1 MSRSRSAKDHAS
13 ASIRIDTSG
22 LQPKVRR
29 LKRLDGVQGVEI
41 DYLNDVALVRFD
53 PAVISLGKIREELE
67 P

>member
-1 MSRSRSAKDHAS
+1 
-13 ASIRIDTSG
+13 